1 MNMNINIYNI
11 RIIVQVKKTIHSRYT
26 LTKTF
31 RESRLGDDGAMH
43 CQCVIGLAAALL
55 SPNALVLDRR

>member
-1 MNMNINIYNI
+1 MNINIYNI
-11 RIIVQVKKTIHSRYT
+11 RIIVQVKMTIHSRYK
-26 LTKTF
+26 LTKTY